1 MAMSE
6 VPTGIL
12 GFGRTGASTA
22 RALMASGQAVVVW
35 DDRADGRSAAAES
48 GFTVRELAPPLAR
61 IVASPGVM
69 PTHPQLRAAAA
80 AGIPVCGDIDEFS
93 LRLARDPDV
102 ASLTIGVTG
111 TNGKS
116 SVVGMIDHLLRAAGR
131 TCVAGGNLGTPVLD
145 LPHLAD
151 GVYVLELS
159 SFQLARCREFRPDVA
174 LLLNLGTDHLDWHG
188 TRQAYVAAKEKIF
201 QTQRP
206 DDIAVVCIDDADGLR
221 IRNRLADRPDAPR
234 VVAVS
239 AHQRCKG
246 GVWVE
251 GGVLHEDLDGGH
263 RAIGSMDSLLRV
275 AGKHNWQN
283 AVAAWAAARSAGAGP
298 DDLVP
303 ALADFRGLPHRMEQL
318 ASVAGVAFINDS
330 KATNVAA
337 AAAALACFEQVCWVA
352 GGRGKNEDL
361 DPLLQLSHRVDAG
374 FFFGEDGPV
383 FEAAFAARV
392 PVFRFEHLDSAVTS
406 AFAKARC
413 GMPPPPVLLSPA
425 CASYDQFVDFEA
437 RGAAFRQ
444 VVEAL
449 ARSES

>member
-1 MAMSE
+1 MSE

-251 GGVLHEDLDGGH
+251 GGVLHEDLDGGR

-298 DDLVP
+298 DDPGASLGRFSGP
-303 ALADFRGLPHRMEQL
+303 AAP
-318 ASVAGVAFINDS
+318 N
-330 KATNVAA
+330 
-337 AAAALACFEQVCWVA
+337 
-352 GGRGKNEDL
+352 
-361 DPLLQLSHRVDAG
+361 
-374 FFFGEDGPV
+374 
-383 FEAAFAARV
+383 
-392 PVFRFEHLDSAVTS
+392 
-406 AFAKARC
+406 
-413 GMPPPPVLLSPA
+413 
-425 CASYDQFVDFEA
+425 
-437 RGAAFRQ
+437 GAAGIGRWRRLHQ
-444 VVEAL
+444 
-449 ARSES
+449 

>member
-6 VPTGIL
+6 LPTGIL

-131 TCVAGGNLGTPVLD
+131 ACVAGGNLGTPVLD
-145 LPHLAD
+145 LPRLAD

-188 TRQAYVAAKEKIF
+188 TRQAYVAAKERIF

-221 IRNRLADRPDAPR
+221 LRNRLADRPDAPR

-246 GVWVE
+246 GVVDP
-251 GGVLHEDLDGGH
+251 GGQPRPHLPAV
-263 RAIGSMDSLLRV
+263 RFWIV
-275 AGKHNWQN
+275 ALKRPQDPSR
-283 AVAAWAAARSAGAGP
+283 RSKPTSDIDPPVDRGR
-298 DDLVP
+298 L
-303 ALADFRGLPHRMEQL
+303 DFRTQRRHLG
-318 ASVAGVAFINDS
+318 
-330 KATNVAA
+330 TAA
-337 AAAALACFEQVCWVA
+337 P
-352 GGRGKNEDL
+352 R
-361 DPLLQLSHRVDAG
+361 P
-374 FFFGEDGPV
+374 
-383 FEAAFAARV
+383 
-392 PVFRFEHLDSAVTS
+392 HLD
-406 AFAKARC
+406 AR
-413 GMPPPPVLLSPA
+413 PL
-425 CASYDQFVDFEA
+425 
-437 RGAAFRQ
+437 
-444 VVEAL
+444 
-449 ARSES
+449 